1 MARAATGSDAWTA
14 KLRGTKALQRKSGE
28 IQLILLEITNDLNVG
43 SAMSSYRVE
52 GRQARRILDAR
63 ILCVKRFWSAGR
75 FLCWLLQGQES
86 EKKKKR
92 EHPEPRYLQ
101 VTGAGRS
108 HLMIVGE

>member
-28 IQLILLEITNDLNVG
+28 IQVILLEITNDLNVG

-63 ILCVKRFWSAGR
+63 ILCVKSQKVLVGR
-75 FLCWLLQGQES
+75 SFPLLASSTTYYIQGQES
-86 EKKKKR
+86 EKKKKD
-92 EHPEPRYLQ
+92 
-101 VTGAGRS
+101 GFS
-108 HLMIVGE
+108 